1 MEVEEEKLSNGF
13 YNVVAL
19 QNLNYIQSQTTRAFG
34 NFQADYKILK
44 NLTYKFVFAP
54 EYVDIMEDKY
64 LTPLHGDGK
73 DEGGL
78 SNWYASRYFSFNVQ
92 NILSYDFKYKE
103 KNNFM

>member
-1 MEVEEEKLSNGF
+1 MNYGGRGGKLSNGF

-78 SNWYASRYFSFNVQ
+78 SNWYASINNR
-92 NILSYDFKYKE
+92 IGGTKIGKYIKAS
-103 KNNFM
+103 KAL

>member
-1 MEVEEEKLSNGF
+1 MLNPYLRTVSIRPTDRAYNTDGSLNYGGRGGKLSNGF

-64 LTPLHGDGK
+64 LTPLHG
-73 DEGGL
+73 
-78 SNWYASRYFSFNVQ
+78 
-92 NILSYDFKYKE
+92 
-103 KNNFM
+103 